1 MAPSRTHHQ
10 DVHSV
15 GSRSYSHATMSSSS
29 NQFSRELRLAS
40 PEPPLHL
47 LIIGG
52 GLCGLS
58 AAISARLAGQH
69 ATVLESV
76 SAFREVGAGLQVT
89 PNGTRLLRAWGLAD
103 VLGPKAAIPEFFRM
117 YRYTGKVLAERTM
130 YSSEIGGLYKAPIW
144 CLHRSDL
151 QLAMAE
157 RAKELGAVVR
167 LGCKVTGV
175 DAGEERRQNEQ
186 VAGMS
191 VSLEGGEVV
200 RGDIVLA
207 ADGVWSQTRQELIG
221 INIQPKP
228 TGDLAY
234 RILLDRE
241 KIRDDKLRAWLDN
254 PGINI
259 WVGPEM
265 HAVGYSIKGGRW
277 LNLVLLVKDNLPEG
291 VMKAEGNLAEMRA
304 LFQEWD
310 PILTR
315 FLEHV
320 EKVEKWRLN
329 YRKVENIHLSIE
341 EIIAQLKTDVFTS
354 RAPSVLEIRLRNFFV
369 GGRLCPSNA
378 ALHGARCEFLARR
391 RRYDWRPAFQ
401 DPAQGSDLRRDDHV

>member
-1 MAPSRTHHQ
+1 
-10 DVHSV
+10 
-15 GSRSYSHATMSSSS
+15 MSSSS
-29 NQFSRELRLAS
+29 NHPGRELRLAG

-58 AAISARLAGQH
+58 AAISARLAGHH

-103 VLGPKAAIPEFFRM
+103 VLGPKAAVPEFFRM

-130 YSSEIGGLYKAPIW
+130 YSNEIKGRYKASIW

-157 RAKELGAVVR
+157 RARELGAVVR
-167 LGCKVTGV
+167 LGCKVARV
-175 DAGEERRQNEQ
+175 DVGEERIRNEESGG
-186 VAGMS
+186 VS
-191 VSLEGGEVV
+191 VSLEGGEVIK
-200 RGDIVLA
+200 GDIVLA
-207 ADGVWSQTRQELIG
+207 ADGVWSQIRQELIG

-241 KIRDDKLRAWLDN
+241 KIRDSQLREWLDN

-304 LFQEWD
+304 IFQGWD
-310 PILTR
+310 PM
-315 FLEHV
+315 
-320 EKVEKWRLN
+320 
-329 YRKVENIHLSIE
+329 
-341 EIIAQLKTDVFTS
+341 
-354 RAPSVLEIRLRNFFV
+354 
-369 GGRLCPSNA
+369 
-378 ALHGARCEFLARR
+378 
-391 RRYDWRPAFQ
+391 
-401 DPAQGSDLRRDDHV
+401 